1 MNNLAIIGG
10 TGFENLPPEFFGETV
25 SVHLPNAE
33 VKVISIADNYVEPQA
48 LYFLPRHG
56 HMHHL
61 APHQIDYHA
70 NMEALVKLGVK
81 KILATNAVGSLRSD
95 LPPGTLL
102 IPHDFIDFTRRR
114 TLTYFVGSE
123 WRHTDFSQPYSQV
136 IRNAIMRAAEELDV
150 PIVSRGVYVGV
161 DGPRFETPAE
171 VRMFALVGG
180 DVVGMTGVQEAIF
193 AREAGL
199 EYGSLCFVTNYAAGL
214 SLESIEHEAV
224 SKIMQE
230 HLPTIREV
238 LFQAAHFLCVQE

>member
-1 MNNLAIIGG
+1 MSNLAIIGG

-25 SVHLPNAE
+25 SVHLANAE

-56 HMHHL
+56 DTHHL
-61 APHQIDYHA
+61 APHQIDYRA
-70 NMEALVKLGVK
+70 NIEALVELGVN

-102 IPHDFIDFTRRR
+102 IPHDFIDFTRQRM
-114 TLTYFVGSE
+114 LSYFVGSK
-123 WRHTDFSQPYSQV
+123 WRHTDFSEPYSQL
-136 IRNAIMRAAEELDV
+136 IRNAITRAAEDLDV
-150 PIVSRGVYVGV
+150 PVVSRGVYVGV

-193 AREAGL
+193 AREAGI
-199 EYGSLCFVTNYAAGL
+199 EYGTLCFVTNYAAGL
-214 SLESIEHEAV
+214 SLEPIEHEAV
-224 SKIMQE
+224 SKMMQD
-230 HLPTIREV
+230 HVPTIREV
-238 LFQAAHFLCVQE
+238 LFQAAHLLCDLE